1 MDTERLEKELP
12 VWNHRMYV
20 ALSAAVAL
28 LIATVVPLLWVAWFV
43 LLIFVTAVGFN
54 LLWGRGWKNLPLSK
68 ERTNTIFGYLLA
80 SWFLL
85 FVPLMLNTDICFL
98 TFPLVYTIFLLVIY
112 WRVRKKLSDAEE
124 MFP

>member
-12 VWNHRMYV
+12 IWNRGMYIV
-20 ALSAAVAL
+20 LSAAVTL
-28 LIATVVPLLWVAWFV
+28 LIATVIPFLWVAWFV
-43 LLIFVTAVGFN
+43 LLIFVTSAGFN

-68 ERTNTIFGYLLA
+68 ERVNTIFGYLLA

-85 FVPLMLNTDICFL
+85 FVPLMLNTDLCFL
-98 TFPLVYTIFLLVIY
+98 TFPLVYTIFLLAIY
-112 WRVRKKLSDAEE
+112 WRIRKKLSDAEE

>member
-12 VWNHRMYV
+12 VWNRRMYV
-20 ALSAAVAL
+20 ALSAAIAL
-28 LIATVVPLLWVAWFV
+28 LIATVIPLLWVAWFV
-43 LLIFVTAVGFN
+43 LLIFVTAAGFN
-54 LLWGRGWKNLPLSK
+54 LLWGRGWKNLPLSR

-85 FVPLMLNTDICFL
+85 FVPLILNTDICFL
-98 TFPLVYTIFLLVIY
+98 TFPLMYTVFLLVIY
-112 WRVRKKLSDAEE
+112 WRIRKKLSDAEE